1 MPQRRTV
8 FSAFGTL
15 FVVVLVGL
23 GIRVAGGHD
32 PALGTRAAGSAAAIT
47 QAQTERSTDDES
59 SDEGGALVG
68 PGTQQA
74 PAQAPAQAPTLQSG
88 TS

>member
-15 FVVVLVGL
+15 FVVVLAGL

-32 PALGTRAAGSAAAIT
+32 PALGTRVAAGGAAAVT
-47 QAQTERSTDDES
+47 QAQTERSTDEEW
-59 SDEGGALVG
+59 SDEGGALVA
-68 PGTQQA
+68 PGARQA
-74 PAQAPAQAPTLQSG
+74 PAQAPPLQSG